1 MTSFVKYPRTRHLE
15 GSRLQPGD
23 EDLEAAPFGDLAGRH
38 LVVEEKVDGANVG
51 LGFDRAGDLHLQ
63 SRGHALRGGR
73 TERQFDL
80 LKAWARA
87 HAPAL
92 RAALGRRYLLFGEW
106 AYAKHTVFYDALPHY
121 LLEFDVLDREA
132 DAWLSTPRRRDLL
145 AGLPLAQV
153 PVLADGAFARLGDL
167 TALVGV
173 SRFKSPGWRE
183 ALTEACAEHGHPPD
197 RVLAETDMADAA
209 EGLYL
214 KWEEDGRVLG
224 RFKWIRPGFLQAVV
238 RSGSHWQ
245 DRPILPNLLA
255 PGVDLFGGAS

>member
-1 MTSFVKYPRTRHLE
+1 MTAFVKYPRTRHLE

-23 EDLEAAPFGDLAGRH
+23 EDLEAVPFRDLAGRH

-63 SRGHALRGGR
+63 SRGHRLRGGR

-87 HAPAL
+87 HAAAL

-106 AYAKHTVFYDALPHY
+106 AFAKHTIFYDALPHY

-145 AGLPLAQV
+145 AGLPLAPV
-153 PVLADGAFARLGDL
+153 PVLTEGAFARLDDL
-167 TALVGV
+167 TALVGP

-183 ALTEACAEHGHPPD
+183 ALVGACAAQGQPHA
-197 RVLAETDMADAA
+197 RVAAETDPTDAA
-209 EGLYL
+209 EGLYV
-214 KWEEDGRVLG
+214 KWEDDGRVLA

-245 DRPILPNLLA
+245 DRPLLPNALA
-255 PGVDLFGGAS
+255 PGVDLFAGAP